1 MTPKQVDMTNT
12 EAVLREIF
20 DEDLQVKDRF
30 AAHLGAEL
38 LSLSEALAAC
48 FALLPAIN
56 EAANRAETM
65 RTAFVAGFVFGVLD
79 DVLTSTK
86 LLVTG
91 KLLASGNLMRQVL
104 EGMAMALL
112 CAHDAPLII
121 GKKNVGTK
129 KAQNVVEQYWK
140 ALEADGHY
148 AQGHHAIKQLDWNK
162 SALHLTDAEIAGFE
176 EARKHYNRFSH
187 AGKLSIAGR
196 VDLEGVGVAYVG
208 GHFDDAKLDGYRAE
222 LHSRIDLCRML
233 PGFMRRMLASIARG
247 KDASPAP
254 MGAQ

>member
-1 MTPKQVDMTNT
+1 MTPKPIDMTNT
-12 EAVLREIF
+12 EVVLREIF

-38 LSLSEALAAC
+38 LSLSEALATC
-48 FALLPAIN
+48 FALMPAIN
-56 EAANRAETM
+56 EAANRAANM

-91 KLLASGNLMRQVL
+91 KLLASGNLMRQVV
-104 EGMAMALL
+104 EGMAMVLL

-121 GKKNVGTK
+121 GKKNVGKK
-129 KAQNVVEQYWK
+129 KAQDVIEQYWK

-162 SALHLTDAEIAGFE
+162 AALHLAAGEIAVFE
-176 EARKHYNRFSH
+176 DARKHYNRFSH

-196 VDLEGVGVAYVG
+196 VDLEGVGMAYVG
-208 GHFDDAKLDGYRAE
+208 GHFDEAKLDGYRVE
-222 LHSRIDLCRML
+222 LLSRIGLCRML
-233 PGFMRRMLASIARG
+233 PGFMRRMLVSIAPG
-247 KDASPAP
+247 KGVSPVPVA
-254 MGAQ
+254 AK